1 MSGYTPAGFN
11 GDEERDWA
19 TDPDAPKAQM
29 RTREQVLGLTRSE
42 ILNLR
47 GADLDAAC
55 ALLLELRCSEIL
67 SLRGADL
74 DIARAVLCEGDQDWM
89 RSNGGIFRP
98 SSSLSHAALAC
109 DVMIKRG
116 YGISVFLDADS
127 IECCIG
133 KDGEDDVWTYV
144 HETEAEARTMAC
156 VLASWKDGQDGIE

>member
-1 MSGYTPAGFN
+1 MNYVPEGFN

-19 TDPDAPKAQM
+19 TDPEAPKAPL

-42 ILNLR
+42 ILDLR

-55 ALLLELRCSEIL
+55 AR
-67 SLRGADL
+67 
-74 DIARAVLCEGDQDWM
+74 LCMDDVTWDEEDQVWT

-133 KDGEDDVWTYV
+133 KDGEDDVWTYL

-156 VLASWKDGQDGIE
+156 VLAAWKDGQDGII

>member
-1 MSGYTPAGFN
+1 MSYAPAGFN

-19 TDPDAPKAQM
+19 TDPEAPKAQM
-29 RTREQVLGLTRSE
+29 RTKEQFLGLTCSE

-47 GADLDAAC
+47 GADLDTAC
-55 ALLLELRCSEIL
+55 VLLCMDDVTRDEEDR
-67 SLRGADL
+67 
-74 DIARAVLCEGDQDWM
+74 VWT

-133 KDGEDDVWTYV
+133 KDSDEAETWTHL

-156 VLASWKDGQDGIE
+156 VLAAWKDGQDGII

>member
-1 MSGYTPAGFN
+1 MSYVPAGFN

-19 TDPDAPKAQM
+19 TDPDAPKAPL
-29 RTREQVLGLTRSE
+29 RTKEQFLGLTCSE

-55 ALLLELRCSEIL
+55 ALLCMDDVTWDEE
-67 SLRGADL
+67 
-74 DIARAVLCEGDQDWM
+74 DQCWM

-116 YGISVFLDADS
+116 YGISVFLSADGV
-127 IECCIG
+127 ECRIG
-133 KDGEDDVWTYV
+133 KEDEEGVWTYIYKP
-144 HETEAEARTMAC
+144 EAEARTMAC
-156 VLASWKDGQDGIE
+156 VLAAWKDGQNGIE

>member
-1 MSGYTPAGFN
+1 MSGYVPEGFN
-11 GDEERDWA
+11 GDDTEDWA
-19 TDPDAPKAQM
+19 TDPDAPKAPL
-29 RTREQVLGLTRSE
+29 RTKEQFLGLTRGE
-42 ILNLR
+42 ILKLS
-47 GADLDAAC
+47 GTELDAAC
-55 ALLLELRCSEIL
+55 ALLCMDDVTWDEE
-67 SLRGADL
+67 
-74 DIARAVLCEGDQDWM
+74 DQVWM

-133 KDGEDDVWTYV
+133 KDSDEAETWTHL

-156 VLASWKDGQDGIE
+156 VLAAWKDGQDGIE

>member
-1 MSGYTPAGFN
+1 MNYVPEGFN

-19 TDPDAPKAQM
+19 TDPDAPKSQM
-29 RTREQVLGLTRSE
+29 RTKEQFLGLTCSE

-55 ALLLELRCSEIL
+55 ALLCMDDVTWDEE
-67 SLRGADL
+67 
-74 DIARAVLCEGDQDWM
+74 DQCWT

-156 VLASWKDGQDGIE
+156 VLAAWKDGQDGII

>member
-1 MSGYTPAGFN
+1 MSGYTPEGFN
-11 GDEERDWA
+11 GDDKEDWA
-19 TDPDAPKAQM
+19 TDPEAPKAQM

-55 ALLLELRCSEIL
+55 ALLCMDDVTWDEE
-67 SLRGADL
+67 
-74 DIARAVLCEGDQDWM
+74 DQVWM

-109 DVMIKRG
+109 DAMIKRG
-116 YGISVFLDADS
+116 YGISVFLDMDGAECRISKDD
-127 IECCIG
+127 IEG
-133 KDGEDDVWTYV
+133 TWTDV
-144 HETEAEARTMAC
+144 HKTEAEARTMAC